1 MPIWAA
7 LMASASLPYLCGEFA
22 SRKEWE
28 LKENPD
34 QNLEK
39 ADEVF
44 ENLEV

>member
-1 MPIWAA
+1 MPLWAA
-7 LMASASLPYLCGEFA
+7 LMACASLPYLHGQFG

-39 ADEVF
+39 ADAVF
-44 ENLEV
+44 ENL